1 VTTPPGGYPAS
12 QPQYAQPA
20 PQYLTPQ
27 PYPRQPA
34 PPRAQRW
41 VPGLLAAFLF
51 LIAAGAAVWGSFEK
65 LQNFRSERA
74 GREAATYM
82 LTWWKLDQVN
92 MRPDDAA
99 LPPYGALP
107 AAAAGLLV
115 IAAVLALTAFGSGR
129 SGAVSAT
136 RVSAALGAGLL
147 AGATA
152 VALLDGLHALDQVN
166 AQEAEPQETITFEL
180 GLGVWLPAGAVV
192 VALIG
197 LALAL
202 TRPKSARVEP
212 ATPPM
217 GFLVPRGAPSPFQP
231 GPAHAQ
237 PQVHPAYQHPQQT
250 YQPPEPPRQ
259 PEPPQPAESPAEP
272 VEQGDEG
279 EHPAN

>member
-1 VTTPPGGYPAS
+1 VTTPPGGYPAP
-12 QPQYAQPA
+12 QPQYAQHP

-34 PPRAQRW
+34 PPRATRW

-65 LQNFRSERA
+65 LQNFRSERP
-74 GREAATYM
+74 GSDAATYV
-82 LTWWKLDQVN
+82 LTWWKLDQN
-92 MRPDDAA
+92 NLRPDEGA

-152 VALLDGLHALDQVN
+152 VALMDGLHSLSQVN
-166 AQEAEPQETITFEL
+166 AQEAAPQETITFEL
-180 GLGVWLPAGAVV
+180 GLGVWLPGGAVV
-192 VALIG
+192 VALVG
-197 LALAL
+197 LILAL
-202 TRPKSARVEP
+202 TRPKGARVEP

-217 GFLVPRGAPSPFQP
+217 GFPAPRGPSPFQP
-231 GPAHAQ
+231 GPAQQQQ
-237 PQVHPAYQHPQQT
+237 PQAYPPAYQQPAYQQ
-250 YQPPEPPRQ
+250 PAAPEPPR
-259 PEPPQPAESPAEP
+259 AETPAEP
-272 VEQGDEG
+272 VQQGDEG
-279 EHPAN
+279 DRPAN